1 MDNGT
6 TYGKQLWT
14 ANGNNS
20 WSVDQST
27 YDINNKGIDKLVE
40 RINETTYHRVNAGA
54 YGDHRVGKVIEI
66 LDDDMVKIKM
76 KRPGALKKKM
86 RISSHRTY
94 HWVKGGAENRIEDL
108 NQLIKHMNK
117 IDNETAWRHF
127 QPTEPFDEAK
137 AIIMRAEGIKQ
148 INFEIQQIIDNLKNN
163 KYGARTS
170 SDMDDMSYFMEVL
183 ETIDSIAIARITG
196 SKTPVYRVRIGD
208 NILIAK

>member
-40 RINETTYHRVNAGA
+40 RIYEKTYHGVNTGA
-54 YGDHRVGKVIEI
+54 YGDYRVGKVIEI
-66 LDDDMVKIKM
+66 LDDDMVKIKI
-76 KRPGALKKKM
+76 KRPGPLKKKM

-94 HWVKGGAENRIEDL
+94 HWAKGGAEDRIEDL
-108 NQLIKHMNK
+108 NQLIEHMNK
-117 IDNETAWRHF
+117 IDIETAWKHM
-127 QPTEPFDEAK
+127 QPTEPFDEAE
-137 AIIMRAEGIKQ
+137 AIMMRAEGIKQ
-148 INFEIQQIIDNLKNN
+148 INFEIQQIKDNLKNN
-163 KYGARTS
+163 KYRERTS

-183 ETIDSIAIARITG
+183 ETIDSVAIARVTG
-196 SKTPVYRVRIGD
+196 SKMPVYKIRIGD
-208 NILIAK
+208 YIKIDN